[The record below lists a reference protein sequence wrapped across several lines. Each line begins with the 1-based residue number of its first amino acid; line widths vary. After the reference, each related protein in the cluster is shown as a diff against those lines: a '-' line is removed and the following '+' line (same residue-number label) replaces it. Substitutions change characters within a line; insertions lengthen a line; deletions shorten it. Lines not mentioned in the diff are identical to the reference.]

1 MSFMSFIHI
10 SDVMLGSTPDPEY
23 SWSQE
28 RAEEIYDTF
37 ENIIDYAND
46 RRVDFIFI
54 SGNLFDSYVLRAS
67 LC

>member
-37 ENIIDYAND
+37 EYN
-46 RRVDFIFI
+46 R
-54 SGNLFDSYVLRAS
+54 
-67 LC
+67 LCK